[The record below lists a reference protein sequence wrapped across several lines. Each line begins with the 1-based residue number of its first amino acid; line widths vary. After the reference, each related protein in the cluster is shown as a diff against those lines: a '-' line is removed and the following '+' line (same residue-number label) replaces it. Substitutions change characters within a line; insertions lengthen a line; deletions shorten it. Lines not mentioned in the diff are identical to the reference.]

1 MQVKFSTISDNFL
14 WLEIFRFLAK
24 KKEIVFQ
31 QAQKMDEML
40 NTEN

>member
-1 MQVKFSTISDNFL
+1 MAWDISFFS
-14 WLEIFRFLAK
+14 K

-40 NTEN
+40 NTENWEYAPSGNWF